1 MKDDLISREQAKKFL
16 YEHLDLLNDDELYDI
31 FSRIIDDMYNELP
44 TVTPLPKGEWLRL
57 SDLSE
62 NEDDRYECS
71 HCGNIV
77 HHSSKMNLYTF
88 NSFCGRCGSNNER

>member
-1 MKDDLISREQAKKFL
+1 MKIVIDIPDKAYKEVKRDIPENLNHTPYKLLAKSIR
-16 YEHLDLLNDDELYDI
+16 NG
-31 FSRIIDDMYNELP
+31 
-44 TVTPLPKGEWLRL
+44 TPFPKGEWLRL
-57 SDLSE
+57 SLLSE
-62 NEDDRYECS
+62 NEDDRYKCS

>member
-1 MKDDLISREQAKKFL
+1 MKIVIDTEKLQTTPYYAKNCVVTM
-16 YEHLDLLNDDELYDI
+16 EDI
-31 FSRIIDDMYNELP
+31 IKCG
-44 TVTPLPKGEWLRL
+44 TPLPKGEWLRL

-62 NEDDRYECS
+62 NEDDRYKCS